1 MNNQAIFAVELT
13 QDQQEMFRSLLD
25 SEIILVGGGE
35 AIGCLN

>member
-1 MNNQAIFAVELT
+1 MNNQATFPADLT